1 MGDALYWATRVG
13 LVLGWLALALNL
25 WRAQRRGAACLALW
39 FASVRAW
46 PWNYL
51 LLDAAR
57 AGLRALSV
65 YDDRIVAKWVLL
77 ALLAASALAALVVV
91 WRRRGAANGL
101 PLPAQ
106 LGLLVQLGL
115 LAQFVLLA
123 METCSLDDWLPGWA
137 VRQPGRYLLE
147 GAALCLAWW
156 GYRSRARS
164 A

>member
-13 LVLGWLALALNL
+13 LVLGWLALAAHL
-25 WRAQRRGAACLALW
+25 WRSQRRGAACLVLW

-65 YDDRIVAKWVLL
+65 YDNRIVAKWSLL
-77 ALLAASALAALVVV
+77 AVLAASALVALVVV

-101 PLPAQ
+101 PVPA
-106 LGLLVQLGL
+106 QLGL

-137 VRQPGRYLLE
+137 VRQPGRYVLE
-147 GAALCLAWW
+147 GGALCLAWW

>member
-13 LVLGWLALALNL
+13 LVLGWLALAVHL
-25 WRAQRRGAACLALW
+25 WRSQRHGAACLALW

-65 YDDRIVAKWVLL
+65 YEDRIAAKWALLTVLAAL
-77 ALLAASALAALVVV
+77 ALVALVVV

-101 PLPAQ
+101 PVPAQ
-106 LGLLVQLGL
+106 LGLL
-115 LAQFVLLA
+115 AQSVLLA

-147 GAALCLAWW
+147 GCALCLAWW
-156 GYRSRARS
+156 AYRRRARS